1 MDESIKLKMRP
12 LQRLQRPLREDPGQT
27 VGEFFRMSRNKTL
40 SLEADE
46 DLAYLLTHIGEDNMI
61 MGSDYGHQDQS
72 KEDGMVGVM
81 RRKKSISPAV
91 IEKIL
96 CDNPRRFY
104 GL

>member
-1 MDESIKLKMRP
+1 VSKERKRRETGISRP
-12 LQRLQRPLREDPGQT
+12 YPAKAVKATPNEPL
-27 VGEFFRMSRNKTL
+27 V
-40 SLEADE
+40 
-46 DLAYLLTHIGEDNMI
+46 GEDNMI

>member
-1 MDESIKLKMRP
+1 MLPSVAKSTASLGPTR
-12 LQRLQRPLREDPGQT
+12 GY
-27 VGEFFRMSRNKTL
+27 EF
-40 SLEADE
+40 
-46 DLAYLLTHIGEDNMI
+46 LTHISEDNMI

>member
-1 MDESIKLKMRP
+1 MK
-12 LQRLQRPLREDPGQT
+12 T

-72 KEDGMVGVM
+72 KEDGTVGVM
-81 RRKKSISPAV
+81 RRKKSMAPAV
-91 IEKIL
+91 IEKVSATTRAASTDCSGGSAFSPL
-96 CDNPRRFY
+96 SEPFDLTVTGSTC
-104 GL
+104 